1 MQFPLSRDDLLNYR
15 NNVLH
20 KEQIDA
26 RVNKL
31 VNVITSNI
39 LNTLTTTN
47 DHKYVYDA
55 TNDLVFDKQ
64 RYTTHLPQPSQQ
76 QVINVALENLKQKFP
91 DSKIIVDPLL
101 KIITVDWSKMGPADW
116 KG

>member
-20 KEQIDA
+20 KEQIDT

-31 VNVITSNI
+31 VDAITAGI
-39 LNTLTTTN
+39 LNTIKTSN
-47 DHKYVYDA
+47 EHKYVYNA
-55 TNDLVFDKQ
+55 INDLVFEMQ

-76 QVINVALENLKQKFP
+76 QVINLSLENLKQRFP

-101 KIITVDWSKMGPADW
+101 KTITVDWSKMGPADW